1 MFSLIKGVT
10 KINCIEELPELLHD
24 VTEIDNLEEAAAYIK
39 AVKNVGVP
47 INLNYIM
54 NSAYDNLTQGTELQ
68 PAFYDEIE
76 KLRYFFERSYE
87 RISDKQKEVTR

>member
-1 MFSLIKGVT
+1 M
-10 KINCIEELPELLHD
+10 
-24 VTEIDNLEEAAAYIK
+24 
-39 AVKNVGVP
+39 GVP